1 MLRPSKA
8 TGLLPCLLMLI
19 ILFCSPTL
27 AIFASQAGSIDWHTM
42 YIGIPHTSIP
52 ALEPRFH
59 RVGASASTAR
69 AVYLAATKKNVL
81 AALNPTEGNIGALAF
96 GFFVDFRAC

>member
-1 MLRPSKA
+1 
-8 TGLLPCLLMLI
+8 MLI

-59 RVGASASTAR
+59 RVGSTTNTAQ
-69 AVYLAATKKNVL
+69 AIYLAATKKNVL

-96 GFFVDFRAC
+96 DSLLDFEER

>member
-1 MLRPSKA
+1 
-8 TGLLPCLLMLI
+8 
-19 ILFCSPTL
+19 
-27 AIFASQAGSIDWHTM
+27 M

-59 RVGASASTAR
+59 RVGSTGSTAR

-81 AALNPTEGNIGALAF
+81 AALNPSEGNIGALAF
-96 GFFVDFRAC
+96 GCLLDFDDADFISLFMMCLRLTRQCIRLRCSLETSV